1 MNSIF
6 GVVSENS
13 SPNKKVMQIFSY
25 FFFQKFYSIVF
36 YIMGFPGSSVGKES
50 ACSPGD
56 LGSIPG
62 SGRSPGEGIG
72 KPHQCPCLE
81 YPMDRGA

>member
-6 GVVSENS
+6 SVVSENS

-50 ACSPGD
+50 ACSSGD

-62 SGRSPGEGIG
+62 RSPGEEIG

-81 YPMDRGA
+81 YSMDRGA